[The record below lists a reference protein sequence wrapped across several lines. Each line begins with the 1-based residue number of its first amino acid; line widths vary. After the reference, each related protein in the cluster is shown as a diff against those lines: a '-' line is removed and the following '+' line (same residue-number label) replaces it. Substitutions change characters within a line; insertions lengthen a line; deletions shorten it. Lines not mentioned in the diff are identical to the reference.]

1 MVFRGTKKGD
11 RAAHASGGGC
21 RRPAG
26 EGPRG
31 EGRVAI
37 RDPCRICCARSDSK
51 WRLAA
56 AVFRNIARLGDTPR
70 RAFPYYSGRTKLET
84 FLGAALPPSSFQ
96 RQPRSSR
103 KAVAP
108 RADRL
113 LRGGICRERVV
124 STGKNHL
131 QAGTTSMGPASV
143 SMRSSSLSV
152 TMVPSLMPVASMAAT
167 REHPPVRG
175 CAGTPWTPSP
185 G

>member
-1 MVFRGTKKGD
+1 MNPILAHIYSTILPSAASVGGPARVRAHGVPRYQEGD

-70 RAFPYYSGRTKLET
+70 RAFPYYSGRAKLET
-84 FLGAALPPSSFQ
+84 FLGAALPPSFL
-96 RQPRSSR
+96 PAATEISR

-113 LRGGICRERVV
+113 LRGAFVGSE
-124 STGKNHL
+124 
-131 QAGTTSMGPASV
+131 
-143 SMRSSSLSV
+143 SSL
-152 TMVPSLMPVASMAAT
+152 PQEPL
-167 REHPPVRG
+167 
-175 CAGTPWTPSP
+175 AGRDNLNGAGFGFYALLFP
-185 G
+185 